1 MVRLEDLIIFVSA
14 ADNGSLS
21 AAARQLDV
29 SPAVAS
35 IALKRLEA
43 EVGAR
48 LLARSTRSLR
58 LSPDGERY
66 LKFARNALAEIE
78 AGRVA
83 VASGRNRIGGDLTLS
98 IPSDFGRHVL
108 VDWLDEFQAR
118 YPEVHLQIR
127 ISDRVADIFK
137 EPVDLAVRYGTP
149 EDSTLIVLPLAG
161 ANRRVLVA
169 SPAYLERHGRPTQP
183 DDLAHHNCLRFALS
197 DTVHSRWTFE
207 RDGEPCVVM
216 VKGDRVSDDGEIV
229 RRWAFMGQ
237 GIAYKSRLDVLDD
250 LRAGTLEALLPD
262 CQAEVAPLNLVC
274 AHRLMLSPTVNALR
288 DLLVERIGQ
297 FIGANGGV

>member
-1 MVRLEDLIIFVSA
+1 MVRLEDLVVFVTA
-14 ADNGSLS
+14 ADHGSLS
-21 AAARQLDV
+21 AAARQLDI

-35 IALKRLEA
+35 MALKRLET

-66 LKFARNALAEIE
+66 LKFARTALTEIE

-83 VASGRNRIGGDLTLS
+83 VAQGRQRVGGELTLS
-98 IPSDFGRHVL
+98 IPSDLGRHVL

-118 YPEVHLQIR
+118 YPDVHLQVR

-149 EDSTLIVLPLAG
+149 EDSTLIVLPLAQD
-161 ANRRVLVA
+161 NRRVLVA
-169 SPAYLERHGRPTQP
+169 APAYLARHGRPLHP
-183 DDLAHHNCLRFALS
+183 EDLSQHNCLRFALS
-197 DTVHSRWTFE
+197 DTVHSRWTFH
-207 RDGEPCVVM
+207 RGGESQVVS
-216 VKGDRVSDDGEIV
+216 VKGDRVSDDGELV
-229 RRWAFMGQ
+229 RRWAVNGQ
-237 GIAYKSRLDVLDD
+237 GIAYKSRIDVLED
-250 LRAGTLEALLPD
+250 LRAGRLEPVMPD
-262 CQAEVAPLNLVC
+262 YEAEAAPLNLVC

-288 DLLVERIGQ
+288 ELLVERVEG
-297 FIGANGGV
+297 FLNGR

>member
-1 MVRLEDLIIFVSA
+1 MVRLEDLVIFVSA

-66 LKFARNALAEIE
+66 LKFARNALAEID
-78 AGRVA
+78 AGRDA

-118 YPEVHLQIR
+118 HPDVRLQIR
-127 ISDRVADIFK
+127 ISDRVADVFK
-137 EPVDLAVRYGTP
+137 EPVDLAVRYGRP
-149 EDSTLIVLPLAG
+149 EDSTLIVLPLAE

-169 SPAYLERHGRPTQP
+169 SPAYLARHGRPSRP
-183 DDLAHHNCLRFALS
+183 ADLVHHNCLRFALS
-197 DTVHSRWTFE
+197 DAVHSRWTFD
-207 RDGEPCVVM
+207 RDGEPVVVI

-229 RRWAFMGQ
+229 RRWAVMGQ
-237 GIAYKSRLDVLDD
+237 GIAYKSRIDVLDD
-250 LRAGTLEALLPD
+250 LRAGKLEALLPEY
-262 CQAEVAPLNLVC
+262 QSEVAPLNLVC

-288 DLLVERIGQ
+288 ELLVERVGQ
-297 FIGANGGV
+297 FIDVNSAV

>member
-1 MVRLEDLIIFVSA
+1 MVRLEDLVVFVTA
-14 ADNGSLS
+14 ADHGSLS
-21 AAARQLDV
+21 AAARQLDI

-35 IALKRLEA
+35 MALKRLET

-66 LKFARNALAEIE
+66 LKFARTALTEIE

-83 VASGRNRIGGDLTLS
+83 VAQGRQRVGGELTLS
-98 IPSDFGRHVL
+98 IPSDLGRHVL

-118 YPEVHLQIR
+118 YPDVHLQVR

-149 EDSTLIVLPLAG
+149 EDSTLIVLPLAQD
-161 ANRRVLVA
+161 NRRVLVA
-169 SPAYLERHGRPTQP
+169 APAYLARHGRPQHP
-183 DDLAHHNCLRFALS
+183 EDLSQHNCLRFALS
-197 DTVHSRWTFE
+197 DTVHSRWTFH
-207 RDGEPCVVM
+207 RGGESQVVS
-216 VKGDRVSDDGEIV
+216 VKGDRVSDDGELV
-229 RRWAFMGQ
+229 RRWAVNGQ
-237 GIAYKSRLDVLDD
+237 GIAYKSRIDVLED
-250 LRAGTLEALLPD
+250 LRAGRLEPVMPD
-262 CQAEVAPLNLVC
+262 YEAEAAPLNLVC

-288 DLLVERIGQ
+288 ELLVERVEG
-297 FIGANGGV
+297 FLNGR